1 MMKDINVGLIG
12 YKFMGKAH
20 SNAFNMLPMFFDMK
34 DRIVRKAI
42 CGRDENNVLQA
53 AAKFGFSEYMTS
65 WKELIKR
72 DDIHVIDITAP
83 SDFHMEPAIGA
94 AEAKK
99 HIFCEKPLAL
109 NYSDALMMYEAVKKT
124 GVKNQIGFNYRFV
137 PAIILAKK
145 LIDGNKLGRIYH
157 FRGAY
162 LQDWIM
168 DPDFPKV
175 WRLDKKVAG
184 SGALG
189 DIGAHVVDLAR
200 FLISDIEK
208 VSAMSETFIK
218 QRPSVQEMTG
228 LSAQKVSGNVKM
240 EEVDVDD
247 ATIFLMKFTNGALG
261 TIETTRFAGGHKNDM
276 YFEINGEKGSIKFY
290 FERMNELLYYNTEDE
305 EGYKGFRLI
314 QASESIHPYM
324 QSWWPAG
331 HVLGYENTFVH
342 EFYEFFESISNN
354 TPSKPDFYD
363 GLKCS
368 QVLDAVEM
376 SVREN
381 CWIDVNS
388 IK

>member
-1 MMKDINVGLIG
+1 MRDINIGLIG

-20 SNAFNMLPMFFDMK
+20 SNAFSMLPMFFNVTDN
-34 DRIVRKAI
+34 IVRKVI
-42 CGRDENNVLQA
+42 CGRDEKSVSS
-53 AAKFGFSEYMTS
+53 AAKKYGFSEHMTS

-83 SDFHMEPAIGA
+83 SDFHKEPAIAA

-109 NYSDALMMYEAVKKT
+109 NYADALMMYKAANEAGIKH
-124 GVKNQIGFNYRFV
+124 QIGFNYRYV
-137 PAIILAKK
+137 PAIMLAKK
-145 LIDGNKLGRIYH
+145 MIEQNKLGRIFH
-157 FRGAY
+157 FRGAF

-184 SGALG
+184 SGSLG
-189 DIGAHVVDLAR
+189 DLGAHVVDLAR
-200 FLISDIEK
+200 FLVSDIEK
-208 VSAMSETFIK
+208 VSAISETFIK

-228 LSAQKVSGNVKM
+228 LSAQKKNANAIM

-290 FERMNELLYYNTEDE
+290 FERMNELLYYNMEDE
-305 EGYKGFRLI
+305 EEYKGFRLI
-314 QASESIHPYM
+314 QASEGIHPYM

-331 HVLGYENTFVH
+331 HVIGYENTFVH
-342 EFYEFFESISNN
+342 EFYEFFESISNDTN
-354 TPSKPDFYD
+354 TKPDFYD

-368 QVLDAVEM
+368 QVLDAVEL
-376 SVREN
+376 SIKEN
-381 CWIDVNS
+381 CWVNVNS
-388 IK
+388 VR